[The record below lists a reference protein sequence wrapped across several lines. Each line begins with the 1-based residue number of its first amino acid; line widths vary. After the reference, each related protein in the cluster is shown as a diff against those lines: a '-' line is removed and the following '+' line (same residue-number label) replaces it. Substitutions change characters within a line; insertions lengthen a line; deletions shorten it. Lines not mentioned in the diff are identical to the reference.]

1 MENKE
6 GWKMTGFLIFPCL
19 CLNFVLLRRIKATCS
34 VKNYW
39 MIFPKSERVYKKFL
53 KVFKT
58 QKPLKKEKITLTQTA
73 WYANDVSKNR
83 VADGGF
89 RVST

>member
-1 MENKE
+1 
-6 GWKMTGFLIFPCL
+6 
-19 CLNFVLLRRIKATCS
+19 
-34 VKNYW
+34 